1 MKSKL
6 SFKEKLELLDTTLSI
21 FLSIA
26 TIIGFILAYQ
36 SEFGKIFKELMDQ
49 TSIPIEDFKDKY
61 NDFLMF
67 IKYSNE
73 FCRRNEII
81 NLDFLRID
89 L

>member
-36 SEFGKIFKELMDQ
+36 SEFGKIFKELI
-49 TSIPIEDFKDKY
+49 TELHHEYVIAKDE
-61 NDFLMF
+61 L
-67 IKYSNE
+67 
-73 FCRRNEII
+73 
-81 NLDFLRID
+81 
-89 L
+89 